1 MNVEEYFPEGLS
13 VIHHDESQRE
23 GRSSDEESPKFLTA
37 LHCHICYKTISGSIN
52 NFDYIKPCKCQLMF
66 VHTTCA
72 TRNRSKFGDAKCS
85 NCGHGSTIP
94 RSTKLR
100 NAGKI
105 GSISS
110 CCSGAEIPCISCKD
124 QNYKKKA
131 NNTNKLG
138 YKIKPCFCRKVFH
151 FGCLRPLID
160 EKPLCS
166 ECGVV
171 YSDFV
176 PATKMKFFAEN
187 WKWYT
192 LYIAMLSIF
201 SSLFIVALNNSLLF
215 TKSSPNED
223 HINKEI
229 ILTLMSVFFLIVI
242 CATMFTVT
250 KYTLFT
256 ALPKFKIVKGKVM
269 LKPFKT
275 GSNTKSSGGNVV
287 PASEKE
293 FKEIPLSDLREESGR
308 EQQILESVEAA
319 RGNEIDDITLGQHM
333 FGVYATH
340 QSSSTPIQKPS
351 LGFSFNSV

>member
-1 MNVEEYFPEGLS
+1 MTRV
-13 VIHHDESQRE
+13 DEKGE
-23 GRSSDEESPKFLTA
+23 
-37 LHCHICYKTISGSIN
+37 H
-52 NFDYIKPCKCQLMF
+52 QLRMF

-72 TRNRSKFGDAKCS
+72 ARNSSKFGEAKCS

-100 NAGKI
+100 SVGKV

-110 CCSGAEIPCISCKD
+110 CCSGSESPCISCKD
-124 QNYKKKA
+124 QNYKKKP
-131 NNTNKLG
+131 NNTSRFG
-138 YKIKPCFCRKVFH
+138 YKVKPCFCRKVFH

-160 EKPLCS
+160 EKPYCS

-171 YSDFV
+171 YDEFV
-176 PATKMKFFAEN
+176 PATTIQFFMEK
-187 WKWYT
+187 WKWYI

-201 SSLFIVALNNSLLF
+201 STLFIVALNNSLLF
-215 TKSSPNED
+215 TKSSPSEN

-229 ILTLMSVFFLIVI
+229 MLTLVSVFFLIVI
-242 CATMFTVT
+242 CATMFTVI

-256 ALPKFKIVKGKVM
+256 ALPKYRIVKGKVM

-275 GSNTKSSGGNVV
+275 GGNTKPSREESMLV
-287 PASEKE
+287 SEKE
-293 FKEIPLSDLREESGR
+293 FEEIPLCDLRRESAG
-308 EQQILESVEAA
+308 EQQEPQSVEAA

-340 QSSSTPIQKPS
+340 HSSSTPIDKPS
-351 LGFSFNSV
+351 LGFVFNSA